1 MKKQELENALE
12 FERMRLAACGTA
24 AMCNTKKS
32 ARQQRIKKSNPYYS
46 ASYGD
51 VCRAV
56 DREMRYRKALEDI
69 IHELGVPGEGYP
81 APVANAYD
89 AAAEALDYQPRWAR
103 G

>member
-1 MKKQELENALE
+1 MTKSEELEI
-12 FERMRLAACGTA
+12 ERMRLAACGVA
-24 AMCNTKKS
+24 AMCNTKKA

-56 DREMRYRKALEDI
+56 DREMKYRKALEDI
-69 IHELGVPGEGYP
+69 VHELGVPSEGYP

-89 AAAEALDYQPRWAR
+89 IAVEALDHRPRRAQ
-103 G
+103 